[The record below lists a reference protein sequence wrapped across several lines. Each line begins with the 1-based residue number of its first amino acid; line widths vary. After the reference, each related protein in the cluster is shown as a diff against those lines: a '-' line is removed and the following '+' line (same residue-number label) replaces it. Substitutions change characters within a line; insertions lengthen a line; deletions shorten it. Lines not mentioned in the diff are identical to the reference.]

1 MLWQKLILLGL
12 IGFAVMFTRDA
23 VRFPDVMDLSR
34 STLTVVASPA
44 GFTKRR
50 SALVFFGR
58 EGRFQVRCDL
68 NKAICENPGQ
78 LGVDPVTLELI
89 RTSTWL
95 NNYLVV
101 ALTQDGRVVSYA
113 EAVSREL
120 PGASREAWVLAIVMW
135 LVVLFYGWKK
145 YFKLE

>member
-1 MLWQKLILLGL
+1 LILLGL

-68 NKAICENPGQ
+68 NKAICENYGQ
-78 LGVDPVTLELI
+78 LDGDPVKLELI
-89 RTSTWL
+89 RTSWL
-95 NNYLVV
+95 NQYLVV
-101 ALTQDGRVVSYA
+101 ALTQDGREVSYA
-113 EAVSREL
+113 QAVSREL
-120 PGASREAWVLAIVMW
+120 PGASREAWVLVIVMW
-135 LVVLFYGWKK
+135 LVVLFYGWKEF
-145 YFKLE
+145 YKLK